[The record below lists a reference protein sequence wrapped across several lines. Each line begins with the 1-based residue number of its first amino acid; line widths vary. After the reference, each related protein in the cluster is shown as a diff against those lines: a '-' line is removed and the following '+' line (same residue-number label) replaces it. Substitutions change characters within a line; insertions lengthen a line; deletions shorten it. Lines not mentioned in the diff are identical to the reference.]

1 MAFFP
6 IEMALYAKNIIA
18 AGYSSDK
25 EIGNDGTV
33 LTYSENVGNYNFA
46 KGVNNSVVARTFTF
60 GGASG
65 GALIADADLS
75 EEGLENPYSQ
85 KYLLGTLVGGAEG
98 ATVSYKSSNGVEGS
112 NYSMYTS
119 YTNILRNNGDKH
131 FDLFN

>member
-1 MAFFP
+1 MRV
-6 IEMALYAKNIIA
+6 
-18 AGYSSDK
+18 
-25 EIGNDGTV
+25 V